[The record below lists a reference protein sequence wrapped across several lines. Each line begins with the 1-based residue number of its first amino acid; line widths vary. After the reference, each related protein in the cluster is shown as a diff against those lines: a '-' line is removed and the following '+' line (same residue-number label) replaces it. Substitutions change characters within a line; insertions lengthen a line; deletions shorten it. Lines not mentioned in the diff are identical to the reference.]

1 MQPRLPLNNLNAFT
15 EAAEQ
20 LSFQKAA
27 ESLFVTPSAVS
38 HQIRNLENILG
49 YKLFDR
55 LDKSVRLTPRG
66 ERLFIDIRAP
76 MRQIHEASRK
86 AVRGR
91 EDNNLSL
98 SVAPAFATGWLL
110 PRLKRFHAAH
120 PDISLSVVATIELAD
135 FSTDPF
141 DASIRMGSGLWD
153 DTSALYLFDQVLAVV
168 CHPSF
173 LATRGGLLT
182 PAQVAEHPLI
192 LNAYMPGTWDT
203 WFESVGLVVP
213 AGSGGRLE
221 VQGVAQVV
229 EALQSGDVL
238 GLVDRNFIRPDLESG
253 RLALA
258 CEHTVAGSGGYYL
271 VHATAGD
278 ELPALARFRE
288 WLESEIAAEAE
299 EADAAG

>member
-1 MQPRLPLNNLNAFT
+1 MQPRLPLNNLNAFA
-15 EAAEQ
+15 EAAEH

-49 YKLFDR
+49 YKLFER

-66 ERLFIDIRAP
+66 ERLFLDIRAP
-76 MRQIHEASRK
+76 MKQIHEASRK

-91 EDNNLSL
+91 EDNSLAL

-110 PRLKRFHAAH
+110 PRLRNFHAAH
-120 PDISLSVVATIELAD
+120 PEINLSVVATIELAD
-135 FSTDPF
+135 FSSDPF
-141 DASIRMGSGLWD
+141 DASIRMGSGAWD
-153 DTSALYLFDQVLAVV
+153 ETRALYLFDQVLAVV

-173 LATRGGLLT
+173 LAAREGLLR
-182 PAQVAEHPLI
+182 PAQVAEYPLI

-203 WFESVGLVVP
+203 WFESVGMQFP
-213 AGSGGRLE
+213 ATTGDRLE

-253 RLALA
+253 RLAMA
-258 CEHTVAGSGGYYL
+258 CDHVVTGSGGYYL
-271 VHATAGD
+271 VYPESGD
-278 ELPALARFRE
+278 ELPALVRFRE
-288 WLESEIAAEAE
+288 WLVARIAAES
-299 EADAAG
+299 DRVD